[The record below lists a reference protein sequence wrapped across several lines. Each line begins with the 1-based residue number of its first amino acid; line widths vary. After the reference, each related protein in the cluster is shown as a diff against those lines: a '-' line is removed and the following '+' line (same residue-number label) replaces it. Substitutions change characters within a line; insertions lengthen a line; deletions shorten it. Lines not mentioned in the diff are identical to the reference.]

1 MEYIKNSILNFF
13 EYMGVNNY
21 DNITDNLLLGNYK
34 STTKNYIYNSNID
47 VVVNCTPYLPF
58 HNKLIH
64 NYRISVY
71 DDLTNKANLDLLESI
86 INILPIIHNHVLKKH
101 KILIHCKA
109 GMQRSAAVTAAY
121 LMKYHNLSIEEAKSF
136 IKSRRSVAFFMGS
149 NFNLCLLLFQ
159 KHLNTLH

>member
-1 MEYIKNSILNFF
+1 MEYIKNSILNLF

-64 NYRISVY
+64 N
-71 DDLTNKANLDLLESI
+71 I
-86 INILPIIHNHVLKKH
+86 IL
-101 KILIHCKA
+101 
-109 GMQRSAAVTAAY
+109 
-121 LMKYHNLSIEEAKSF
+121 
-136 IKSRRSVAFFMGS
+136 
-149 NFNLCLLLFQ
+149 
-159 KHLNTLH
+159 